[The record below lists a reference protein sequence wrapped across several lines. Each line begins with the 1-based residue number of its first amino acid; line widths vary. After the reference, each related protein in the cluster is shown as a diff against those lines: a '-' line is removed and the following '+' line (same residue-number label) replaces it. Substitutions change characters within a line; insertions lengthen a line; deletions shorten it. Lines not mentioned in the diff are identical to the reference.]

1 MSLVH
6 YRTCDHCG
14 KKLDDKKDF
23 PDWDID
29 FTASILYVDLCS
41 DCLSE
46 LEKIV
51 LDFLNR
57 RANDDNA

>member
-1 MSLVH
+1 MSIVN

-14 KKLDDKKDF
+14 KKLDNVKDF
-23 PDWDID
+23 PEWDIY
-29 FTASILYVDLCS
+29 FLRVDLCS
-41 DCLSE
+41 DCLDE

-57 RANDDNA
+57 RADT